1 MTNFYKIGVTS
12 FQSQKKQKSIL
23 HVMFTFFMFFF
34 VIGVQAQ
41 TTIIN
46 PATDGGFN
54 LGNTFAA
61 NGWTVANQGV
71 SPVKWAVGAG
81 ASGTSQSS
89 TLNATTAVTL
99 SAPNS
104 GIVAGQLVYGNGIP
118 ANTYV
123 VSVTGTSLVL
133 SQAATVSGTNTL
145 GFGVFT
151 GGISVGT
158 TQQTNT
164 TAITAGAYTLTLS
177 AANPSISVGMLITP
191 NAFIGANTYVASIN
205 GTALG
210 LSNATTAAAAASQTL
225 TFTAT
230 SSAISGN
237 AAYISNDNGATNSYG
252 GYPTTR
258 TVYFYK
264 DVTVPAAEKAMTL
277 TFDVKSAPA
286 SGGGWQVF
294 VAPTSQT
301 VTGTDTQVT
310 LPFTYLAPPAV
321 IWPGAT
327 LISFNSNPQVATT
340 KTTAFIP
347 KSFAGTSFR
356 LIFVWTHGTSPG
368 TLPPAAIDNI
378 SLTSRIPEEITC
390 AQSGLWSQP
399 ITWTGGKV
407 PTPADGAVLDSNAE
421 AVMIDSRYTG
431 CEDLTLAGTNTLI
444 QFAVSTVVDEFTVN
458 NDLNIAASG
467 ARFNNHDGTN
477 GKHLKL
483 GHNLDVGVGARFD
496 SNLGSATFQGRLTLN
511 GSTVQNVT
519 VDPAGF
525 FGGSVLQTQTAASTN
540 ANQVGVLN
548 QLDID
553 NTATAASNVVW
564 NVPVTR
570 IKSNLFLR
578 NARVNVTTGNRF
590 VIGNF
595 GNLLSSNLVCNSGSG
610 FTNGL
615 VSKWLLSGNTYNVT
629 PGTEY
634 PGLHNDSNPY
644 RFPFISPSGADRT
657 FYVLPDGNAS
667 PAGEIAVLYTHSNTV
682 TSSLSIADG
691 SYTINKRFEGNYTVS
706 TPNASATPIAITYT
720 PNATTPT
727 FRIGAYLNG
736 AFEALDGTARFM
748 NQSAA
753 LAGTHQDGTNKPF
766 VFRKGLTLAQL
777 TAAPIFVGVN
787 NSGILTTSSNIV
799 SAATG
804 DWNATATWVGGVV
817 PGCTD
822 GVTIA
827 SGHTVTVTT
836 TANVANLVI
845 NSGGTLVN
853 NSATNNMTVGCTNN
867 NAIFSNYGT
876 HTITSGKLFVNGAV
890 AHKAGSFFN
899 QTGGE
904 IIVDSNNNGAAATSV
919 AFGGTSFKLETSNL
933 NLTDGKITIVDPL
946 VNIETTAISATSI
959 ANFSLNTQGAAG
971 VFVKTTTSV
980 LSTNSFTTSN
990 SGGNMIAVGQVVTGH
1005 ANIPA
1010 GTTVLSTS
1018 VNFAGTVNTVTLSQN
1033 VTGSIPSGTDLNFSS
1048 MLNGNTSIVIENAA
1062 GNANLAVGQVVSGNG
1077 IQTGTTIASIAAEFG
1092 GPARVRI
1099 VLSLPVLGLATSP
1112 ITAPVTL
1119 SFSAVNVGSPV
1130 TVLTAANPSIQI
1142 GMPVT
1147 GTGILPGT
1155 IVANIEGA
1163 VLTLSEPVQSGAP
1176 NPLVLNFYTFN
1187 TLTSGSFIYNS
1198 TNHYATGLNHTL
1210 QIGDGVST
1218 QNTSII
1224 TNGFNCQFQAGGGLL
1239 SLGNLTVDAPNGAER
1254 FMNVSSN
1261 NINSGTVPAGY
1272 NFNVQNNFTI
1282 TPGSVFNKILGN
1294 APVYVGGNIINNGTL
1309 NMPRGGN
1316 LYLGNIINGALT
1328 PSAIPQTISGS
1339 GTYLANEYNLN
1350 GSNLY
1355 NAHSV
1360 GSLTVNNTSA
1370 AGVTIGVPNFRV
1382 NGLTLTN
1389 GIVHTTASNTIYC
1402 GAPDVL
1408 NTSMTNGTFGFSPNV
1423 VGSATCHIDGPI
1435 IHSNKADASITQN
1448 RLFPVGKNGK
1458 YLPISVASTGGVE
1471 LMVEAFD
1478 TNTGTTSANAS
1489 NMSANRWKVT
1499 RVGTAGA
1506 FTGYNVRLGSLNNPV
1521 TPSNL
1526 IVHAATDSGVYDIV
1540 STPASLMTYDAA
1552 HFSITNLPTIALTT
1566 AQTGGFLGNFSYAN
1580 GAACT
1585 GTPTPGATIASTT
1598 TACAGQ
1604 PVTLSLTTPT
1614 TGSNVT
1620 YQWQNSTNG
1629 GTTWNNILN
1638 AASATLV
1645 TLTPVITSYRCIV
1658 TCSSNTGTSTP
1669 VVITPEVSSAVVP
1682 NVTTNCSK
1690 IANLIASG
1698 SSQFYW
1704 YTAAT
1709 GGNVVA
1715 TGASYSSTLTAT
1727 TNYYVASVTETA
1739 NTINTVAFAGT
1750 TAGTTLFAG
1759 ITFDVTKPIKL
1770 KTVRVYPKN
1779 TTLMTPISISLYD
1792 ETGNVVTGTSAVTF
1806 IPSLNTGNAG
1816 IVSQDITLNYNIPV
1830 GNGYRLVVSNG
1841 VLATTNNSLGNSTA
1855 TISYPSGTTLVLK
1868 GNVTSLTAAPVTTN
1882 NTTTYFHNLTFD
1894 EICESVTRTSVTAT
1908 LNTVTPLDV
1917 PTIITTAATCSAAG
1931 TSTVS
1936 NYSASLTYTFSPSG
1950 PSVSTGGLIT
1960 GAIAGTAYT
1969 VTSGNINCTSA
1980 ASASFTNAAQLV
1992 TPAVPTL
1999 TTTAATCSAA
2009 GSATVSNYSAS
2020 ITYTFTPTGPTVTT
2034 GGIITGATLGT
2045 AYTIKAG
2052 NGSCTSAASASFTNA
2067 AQLVTPAVPTLTTT
2081 TATCSAAG
2089 SATVSNYI
2097 ASLTYT
2103 FTPSGP
2109 TVTTGGV
2116 ITGATA
2122 GTAYTI
2128 TAGNGSCNSAA
2139 SASFTNAAQL
2149 VTPAVPSLTTTAATC
2164 SAAGSATVSNYIAS
2178 LTYTFTPSGPTVTTG
2193 GVITGAT
2200 AGTAY
2205 TITAGNGSCTSDASA
2220 SFTNAAQLVTPAVPT
2235 VTTTAAT
2242 CSAAGTTTVSNYN
2255 AALTY
2260 TFTPSGPTV
2269 TTGGLITGATAG
2281 TAYTVTAGNGS
2292 CASAASASFTNAA
2305 ILAAPAAP
2313 TGSTN
2318 QTLTG
2323 GIASDVTIEDI
2334 VVTGSN
2340 GNWYATL
2347 ANALANTNPLPV
2359 GTVLVSGTTYF
2370 TVSVSTNGCISSAAL
2385 AVTVSITLSAESFEI
2400 ENLTF
2405 YPNPVENQLNIT
2417 ASDVIT
2423 KIEVYNLIGQQIKSI
2438 SNNSNTIQIDLSEL
2452 SSSTYIIK
2460 VYSEQ
2465 KNQTIKVIKK

>member
-1 MTNFYKIGVTS
+1 MTKFYKTNAVRNS
-12 FQSQKKQKSIL
+12 LERKQKTTLNIML
-23 HVMFTFFMFFF
+23 GFFMFFAF
-34 VIGVQAQ
+34 CGVQAQ
-41 TTIIN
+41 TQRI
-46 PATDGGFN
+46 PAGDGNFTNGS
-54 LGNTFAA
+54 TFAS

-71 SPVKWAVGAG
+71 SPVKWAVGTA

-151 GGISVGT
+151 GGISIGT

-210 LSNATTAAAAASQTL
+210 LSRATTASAAASQIL
-225 TFTAT
+225 TFSAT

-237 AAYISNDNGATNSYG
+237 AAYVSNDNGVTNSYG

-258 TVYFYK
+258 TVYFYR
-264 DVTVPAAEKAMTL
+264 DITTVPANETAMTL
-277 TFDVKSAPA
+277 TFDVKSAP
-286 SGGGWQVF
+286 STGGGWQVW

-310 LPFTYLAPPAV
+310 TAFTYGNVWA
-321 IWPGAT
+321 GAT
-327 LISFNSNPQVATT
+327 QIAFNSNPQIATT

-368 TLPPAAIDNI
+368 TVPPAAIDNI
-378 SLTSRIPEEITC
+378 SLTSRVPEEIIC

-399 ITWTGGKV
+399 GTWDGGKV
-407 PTPADGAVLDSNAE
+407 PTPADTAVLDTDAE
-421 AVMIDSRYTG
+421 VVMVDSRYSG
-431 CEDLTLAGTNTLI
+431 CENLTLAGTNTLL
-444 QFAVSTVVDEFTVN
+444 QFAISTVVDEFTVN

-483 GHNLDVGVGARFD
+483 GHNLDVGVGARLD

-525 FGGSVLQTQTAASTN
+525 FGGSLIQSQTAASTT
-540 ANQVGVLN
+540 ANQIGVLN
-548 QLDID
+548 QLEIN

-570 IKSNLFLR
+570 IKSNLIFT

-590 VIGNF
+590 VIGNH
-595 GNLLSSNLVCNSGSG
+595 GNLLQGALVCNSGSG

-615 VSKWLLSGNTYNVT
+615 ISKWFLSGNTYSVN

-634 PGLHNDSNPY
+634 PGLHNNNNPY
-644 RFPFISPSGADRT
+644 RYPFISPTGADRT

-667 PAGEIAVLYTHSNTV
+667 PAGEIAVLYTDATSV
-682 TSSLSIADG
+682 TSGLSIADG
-691 SYTINKRFEGNYTVS
+691 SYTINNRFEGNYTVS
-706 TPNASATPIAITYT
+706 TPNASATPIAITFT

-748 NQSAA
+748 NQTAA
-753 LAGTHQDGTNKPF
+753 LPGTHQDGTNTPF

-787 NSGILTTSSNIV
+787 NSGALTTSSNIV

-836 TANVANLVI
+836 TANAANLVI
-845 NSGGTLVN
+845 NTGGTLVN

-867 NAIFSNYGT
+867 NAIFNNYGT
-876 HTITSGKLFVNGAV
+876 HTMTSGKLFVNGAV

-899 QTGGE
+899 QTSGE

-919 AFGGTSFKLETSNL
+919 AFGGTSFKLDTSNL

-946 VNIETTAISATSI
+946 VNIETPVLSATSI
-959 ANFSLNTQGAAG
+959 GNYSLTTEGAAG

-980 LSTNSFTTSN
+980 LSANSFTTSN
-990 SGGNMIAVGQVVTGH
+990 SGGNLIAVGQVVTGH
-1005 ANIPA
+1005 TNIPA
-1010 GTTVLSTS
+1010 GTTVLSTALDFS
-1018 VNFAGTVNTVTLSQN
+1018 GTTNTVTLSQN
-1033 VTGSIPSGTDLNFSS
+1033 VTGNVPSGTNLNFSS
-1048 MLNGNTSIVIENAA
+1048 MLNGNTSIVLQNAP

-1077 IQTGTTIASIAAEFG
+1077 IQAGTTIASIANEFSA
-1092 GPARVRI
+1092 PTRSRI
-1099 VLSLPVLGLATSP
+1099 VLSLPVSGLATSP
-1112 ITAPVTL
+1112 ITAAETL
-1119 SFSAVNVGSPV
+1119 NFSAVNVGSPV

-1142 GMPVT
+1142 GMPVS
-1147 GTGILPGT
+1147 GAGIKPGT
-1155 IVANIEGA
+1155 IVANINGA
-1163 VLTLSEPVQSGAP
+1163 VLTLSQPVQAGAP
-1176 NPLVLNFYTFN
+1176 SPLVMSFYTFF
-1187 TLTSGSFIYNS
+1187 TQSSGSFIYAS
-1198 TNHYATGLNHTL
+1198 PNHYATGLNHTL

-1224 TNGFNCQFQAGGGLL
+1224 TNGFSCQFQAGGGLL

-1261 NINSGTVPAGY
+1261 NVNSGTVPAGY
-1272 NFNVQNNFTI
+1272 NFNVQNNLTI
-1282 TPGSVFNKILGN
+1282 TSGSEFRKTLGL
-1294 APVYVGGNIINNGTL
+1294 APTYVGGNIINNGTL
-1309 NMPRGGN
+1309 SLSTTNN
-1316 LYLGNIINGALT
+1316 LYLGNIINGVLT

-1339 GTYLANEYNLN
+1339 GTFNANQWYN
-1350 GSNLY
+1350 SNPIFPV
-1355 NAHSV
+1355 SV
-1360 GSLTVNNTSA
+1360 GSLTINNTNPQ
-1370 AGVTIGVPNFRV
+1370 GVTLSVPNFRANSV
-1382 NGLTLTN
+1382 TLTN
-1389 GIVHTTASNTIYC
+1389 GILHTSAAYPIYC
-1402 GAPDVL
+1402 GYPDVMNAAL
-1408 NTSMTNGTFGFSPNV
+1408 NPGTFGFGPGV
-1423 VGSATCHIDGPI
+1423 VGSATRHIDGPI
-1435 IHSNKADASITQN
+1435 VHANKFDSGITQN

-1458 YLPISVASTGGVE
+1458 YLPISIASTGGVE

-1478 TNTGTTSANAS
+1478 TNTGTANTTNAS
-1489 NMSANRWKVT
+1489 NLSANRWKVT
-1499 RVGTAGA
+1499 RVGTLGD
-1506 FTGYNVRLGSLNNPV
+1506 FTGYNVRLGSLDNPV
-1521 TPSNL
+1521 TAANI
-1526 IVHAATDSGVYDIV
+1526 IVQAATESGVYDIV
-1540 STPASLMTYDAA
+1540 ATPTSTTTLDAA
-1552 HFSITNLPTIALTT
+1552 HFSIPNLPTIALTT

>member
-23 HVMFTFFMFFF
+23 HVMCTFFMFFF

-54 LGNTFAA
+54 LGTTFAA

-71 SPVKWAVGAG
+71 SPVKWAVGSA
-81 ASGTSQSS
+81 ASGTTSIG
-89 TLNATTAVTL
+89 ATTNTNTLVTL
-99 SAPNS
+99 TAINPNIS
-104 GIVAGQLVYGNGIP
+104 VGQIVYGAGIP
-118 ANTYV
+118 TNTF
-123 VSVTGTSLVL
+123 VSAISGTALTLSQPATLTGTGV
-133 SQAATVSGTNTL
+133 TL
-145 GFGVFT
+145 GFGNYS
-151 GGISVGT
+151 GGISVGAVQT
-158 TQQTNT
+158 TNT
-164 TAITAGAYTLTLS
+164 SIAISTYTVTLS
-177 AANPSISVGMLITP
+177 AANPNISVGMAIAP
-191 NAFIGANTYVASIN
+191 IAGFIGPNTYVASIN

-210 LSNATTAAAAASQTL
+210 LSQASINTAALATAQTL
-225 TFTAT
+225 VFTAT
-230 SSAISGN
+230 TSAISGN
-237 AAYISNDNGATNSYG
+237 AAYISNDNGASNSYG
-252 GYPTTR
+252 GYPTNR
-258 TVYFYK
+258 TVYFYR
-264 DVTVPAAEKAMTL
+264 DVTVAAAENAMTL
-277 TFDVKSAPA
+277 TFDVKSNPA
-286 SGGGWQVF
+286 SGGGWQVW
-294 VAPTSQT
+294 VAPTNQT
-301 VTGTDTQVT
+301 ITGTDTQVT
-310 LPFTYLAPPAV
+310 APFTYNPSPTWA
-321 IWPGAT
+321 GAT

-347 KSFAGTSFR
+347 KSFAGTTFK
-356 LIFVWTHGTSPG
+356 LIFVWTNGTSAG
-368 TLPPAAIDNI
+368 TLPPATIDNI

-399 ITWTGGKV
+399 STWTGGKV
-407 PTPADGAVLDSNAE
+407 PTHADTVVLDSANE
-421 AVMIDSRYTG
+421 VVLIDSRYSG
-431 CEDLTLAGTNTLI
+431 CENLVLAGTNTLV
-444 QFAVSTVVDEFTVN
+444 QYVVSTVNDEFTIN
-458 NDLNIAASG
+458 NDLNLSASG
-467 ARFNNHDGTN
+467 SRFNNHDITN
-477 GKHLKL
+477 GKFLKL
-483 GHNLDVGVGARFD
+483 GHNLDVAAGARFD
-496 SNLGSATFQGRLTLN
+496 SNVGSAAFTGRLTLN
-511 GSTVQNVT
+511 GSTVQTVT

-525 FGGSVLQTQTAASTN
+525 FGGSAPGTN
-540 ANQVGVLN
+540 AFANVSGVLN
-548 QLDID
+548 QLEVT
-553 NTATAASNVVW
+553 NSSSASPNVIW
-564 NVPVTR
+564 NADGVR
-570 IKSNLFLR
+570 IKGSLTL
-578 NARVNVTTGNRF
+578 TTGKVKIASGKRL
-590 VIGNF
+590 ILGNF
-595 GNLLSSNLVCNSGSG
+595 SSLNTITCPIGYG
-610 FTNGL
+610 FTDGT
-615 VSKWLLSGNTYNVT
+615 LSRWQSSASSVAISN
-629 PGTEY
+629 GTEY
-634 PGLHNDSNPY
+634 PNTDVSFKSYWYPFVSANNSNRSLY
-644 RFPFISPSGADRT
+644 L
-657 FYVLPDGNAS
+657 LPDTAPTVAAEMAITYVNS
-667 PAGEIAVLYTHSNTV
+667 TVLTSGLTV
-682 TSSLSIADG
+682 TDG
-691 SYTINKRFEGNYTVS
+691 SYTINSRYGANWTF
-706 TPNASATPIAITYT
+706 
-720 PNATTPT
+720 TTPDSNAIPAGASVT
-727 FRIGAYLNG
+727 LTNPTGTYRLAVHVPGAY
-736 AFEALDGTARFM
+736 EALDGSSRLM
-748 NQSAA
+748 NATTA
-753 LAGTHQDGTNKPF
+753 LAGAHQTGTATPF
-766 VFRKGLTLAQL
+766 AIRTGLTLGNL
-777 TAAPIFVGVN
+777 T
-787 NSGILTTSSNIV
+787 SGGAIYIGINDASKINTSTAIT

-804 DWNATATWVGGVV
+804 DWNTASTWVGGVV
-817 PGCTD
+817 PSCNNNVVIST
-822 GVTIA
+822 
-827 SGHTVTVTT
+827 GHTVTVTSA
-836 TANVANLVI
+836 ANAAGVVVNI
-845 NSGGTLVN
+845 GGTLVN
-853 NSATNNMTVGCTNN
+853 NGGTMTVGCTNN
-867 NAIFSNYGT
+867 NAAFINYGT
-876 HTITSGKLFVNGAV
+876 HTMTSGNLAINGFISQKLN
-890 AHKAGSFFN
+890 STFN
-899 QTGGE
+899 QTGGN
-904 IIVDSNNNGAAATSV
+904 IIIDSNNNGDAATSV
-919 AFGGTSFKLETSNL
+919 ATGGASCKIETGNL
-933 NLTDGKITIVDPL
+933 ALTGGKITIVDPL
-946 VNIETTAISATSI
+946 VNQNTPISVTSSTGTNLNTAGASGTFTWTNSTAVTATPTTSIVMTFPNYFFVGQTISGTGIAPGTTITAVTPGTVGFTPPTTLTLSAPTTAAIPASTSLTFSAMQNGASSIVVAVNANNTLITAGSGIS
-959 ANFSLNTQGAAG
+959 G
-971 VFVKTTTSV
+971 
-980 LSTNSFTTSN
+980 
-990 SGGNMIAVGQVVTGH
+990 TG
-1005 ANIPA
+1005 IQA
-1010 GTTVLSTS
+1010 GTTIVSSNSTT
-1018 VNFAGTVNTVTLSQN
+1018 NP
-1033 VTGSIPSGTDLNFSS
+1033 GSAMVKIN
-1048 MLNGNTSIVIENAA
+1048 
-1062 GNANLAVGQVVSGNG
+1062 
-1077 IQTGTTIASIAAEFG
+1077 
-1092 GPARVRI
+1092 
-1099 VLSLPVLGLATSP
+1099 LSLPVSGLTTSP
-1112 ITAPVTL
+1112 ITASQVVTL
-1119 SFSAVNVGSPV
+1119 PAITIGSP
-1130 TVLTAANPSIQI
+1130 TVILPAANAALLN
-1142 GMPVT
+1142 GMPVS

-1155 IVANIEGA
+1155 FIAA
-1163 VLTLSEPVQSGAP
+1163 VNGSVVTFSSPIQSGAP
-1176 NPLVLNFYTFN
+1176 TPLVFN
-1187 TLTSGSFIYNS
+1187 VYPDTSISSGSFVYNGP
-1198 TNHYATGLNHTL
+1198 NYAAGLNHTL

-1218 QNTSII
+1218 QKGAVV
-1224 TNGFNCQFQAGGGLL
+1224 TNGFNCVFWTSNGMF
-1239 SLGNLTVDAPNGAER
+1239 SLGNLIVDAPDGENR
-1254 FMNVSSN
+1254 FMSTSN
-1261 NINSGTVPAGY
+1261 FGTNTVLGTV
-1272 NFNVQNNFTI
+1272 NVQNQLTI
-1282 TPGSVFNKILGN
+1282 TSGSMLKKLNGN
-1294 APVYVGGNIINNGTL
+1294 NTYYIGGNIVNNGSFLQPTASS
-1309 NMPRGGN
+1309 P
-1316 LYLGNIINGALT
+1316 LYLGNFINGVAGSTTL
-1328 PSAIPQTISGS
+1328 AQTISGT
-1339 GTYLANEYNLN
+1339 GIW
-1350 GSNLY
+1350 SNNQY
-1355 NAHSV
+1355 
-1360 GSLTVNNTSA
+1360 SLTTNSPTGSVSSLVINNA
-1370 AGVTIGVPNFRV
+1370 NPAGVTLQVPNFRAV
-1382 NGLTLTN
+1382 LGVTLTE
-1389 GIVHTTASNTIYC
+1389 GILHTSSTYPIYC
-1402 GAPDVL
+1402 GVADV
-1408 NTSMTNGTFGFSPNV
+1408 TGPFFGGAYSG
-1423 VGSATCHIDGPI
+1423 GSATSYIDGPCF
-1435 IHSNKADASITQN
+1435 HANKSDSNITSF
-1448 RLFPVGKNGK
+1448 RLFPTGKNGK
-1458 YLPISVASTGGVE
+1458 YLPISISSTGGVE
-1471 LMVEAFD
+1471 LMAEAFD
-1478 TNTGTTSANAS
+1478 TNSGSVNTTNAS
-1489 NMSANRWKVT
+1489 GISTDRWKVS
-1499 RVGTAGA
+1499 RLGTAGT
-1506 FTGYNVRLGSLNNPV
+1506 FTGYNVRLGSIPI
-1521 TPSNL
+1521 TSSKL
-1526 IVHAATDSGVYDIV
+1526 IVHSSTENGTYDVV
-1540 STPASLMTYDAA
+1540 STPASPTMTYTA
-1552 HFSITNLPTIALTT
+1552 PTSTQPSLIALGT

-1604 PVTLSLTTPT
+1604 PVTLSLTTTT
-1614 TGSNVT
+1614 TGTNVT

-1638 AASATLV
+1638 ATSATLV
-1645 TLTPVITSYRCIV
+1645 TLNPVITSYRCIV

-1715 TGASYSSTLTAT
+1715 TGASYSPTLTAT
-1727 TNYYVASVTETA
+1727 TNYYVATVTETT
-1739 NTINTVAFAGT
+1739 NTINTAAFAGT

-1770 KTVRVYPKN
+1770 KTVKVYPKN

-1816 IVSQDITLNYNIPV
+1816 IVSQDITLNYNIPA

-1908 LNTVTPLDV
+1908 LNTVTPIDV

-1980 ASASFTNAAQLV
+1980 MSASFTNAAQLV

-2045 AYTIKAG
+2045 AYTVKAA
-2052 NGSCTSAASASFTNA
+2052 NVSCTSAASASFTNA
-2067 AQLVTPAVPTLTTT
+2067 AQLVTPAVPSVTTT
-2081 TATCSAAG
+2081 AATCSAAG
-2089 SATVSNYI
+2089 TTTVSNYN
-2097 ASLTYT
+2097 AALTYT

-2109 TVTTGGV
+2109 TLTTGGI

-2122 GTAYTI
+2122 GTAYT
-2128 TAGNGSCNSAA
+2128 
-2139 SASFTNAAQL
+2139 
-2149 VTPAVPSLTTTAATC
+2149 V
-2164 SAAGSATVSNYIAS
+2164 
-2178 LTYTFTPSGPTVTTG
+2178 
-2193 GVITGAT
+2193 
-2200 AGTAY
+2200 
-2205 TITAGNGSCTSDASA
+2205 TAGNGSCTSAASA

-2292 CASAASASFTNAA
+2292 CTSAASASFTNAA

-2370 TVSVSTNGCISSAAL
+2370 TVSVSTNGCISSTAL

-2417 ASDVIT
+2417 ASDMIT

-2438 SNNSNTIQIDLSEL
+2438 SNHSNIIQIDLSEL